1 MSSWSAG
8 KRLSITTTLVVGFSV
23 VLGLTAAWVT
33 NHLGRQLDS
42 ALTQVARQQMLAGSL
57 GSQLGELESLE
68 RQMSG
73 AINRQQKAAVSS
85 FDQSA
90 GAVEQELR
98 KAITQLKGLTTGAAL
113 QEIQTI
119 SSQMDSWSELHSQ
132 ASSAFR
138 QGQFDQ
144 AATTVN
150 GKILPLLNQ
159 SNERARRLI
168 QVEAEQLAAAQQEA
182 QSLYTASFWSIAF
195 LGGFSVFVGIAA
207 VVSVRK
213 IQTILRQSVADLNEN
228 ARRLANTAGRV
239 SASSQSV
246 SHAASQQAASLEE
259 TSASTEQ
266 IHSMTKQNAENAESA
281 TRKTNEASATIHE
294 ANQALAQMVHSMN
307 EITTSSNKISKIIK
321 VIDDIAFQTNILA
334 LNAAVE
340 AARAGEAGMGFA
352 VVADE
357 VRNLAQRS
365 AQAAR
370 DTTQLIEESI
380 TRAAEGKEKL
390 DEVARAITVLTNSSL
405 EAKSLVEDVFSG
417 SQEQARG
424 IAQISRAVLQ
434 MEQLT
439 QQLAATAQESA
450 AAGQGLS
457 TQARR
462 VDEIVIDLQ
471 KIFGVN
477 QTAPAAPIKTFRP
490 GTSKHTPVSAPK
502 PTHTPSLKALSKATE
517 NASAPAPAASPA
529 PMSSPT
535 PGGFTAQ
542 FDKPAN
548 LQGVGA
554 SRDLNPESVLPL
566 DDDDFRPF

>member
-1 MSSWSAG
+1 
-8 KRLSITTTLVVGFSV
+8 
-23 VLGLTAAWVT
+23 
-33 NHLGRQLDS
+33 
-42 ALTQVARQQMLAGSL
+42 
-57 GSQLGELESLE
+57 
-68 RQMSG
+68 
-73 AINRQQKAAVSS
+73 
-85 FDQSA
+85 
-90 GAVEQELR
+90 
-98 KAITQLKGLTTGAAL
+98 
-113 QEIQTI
+113 
-119 SSQMDSWSELHSQ
+119 
-132 ASSAFR
+132 
-138 QGQFDQ
+138 
-144 AATTVN
+144 
-150 GKILPLLNQ
+150 
-159 SNERARRLI
+159 
-168 QVEAEQLAAAQQEA
+168 
-182 QSLYTASFWSIAF
+182 
-195 LGGFSVFVGIAA
+195 
-207 VVSVRK
+207 
-213 IQTILRQSVADLNEN
+213 
-228 ARRLANTAGRV
+228 
-239 SASSQSV
+239 
-246 SHAASQQAASLEE
+246 
-259 TSASTEQ
+259 
-266 IHSMTKQNAENAESA
+266 
-281 TRKTNEASATIHE
+281 
-294 ANQALAQMVHSMN
+294 MVHSMN

-439 QQLAATAQESA
+439 QQLAATAEESA

-477 QTAPAAPIKTFRP
+477 QAAPAGEIKTFRP
-490 GTSKHTPVSAPK
+490 GTAKPAPASTPASAPASAPK

-517 NASAPAPAASPA
+517 TAVTPAPAHNPA

-535 PGGFTAQ
+535 MAGFTAQ
-542 FDKPAN
+542 FDKPASF
-548 LQGVGA
+548 QGSGA
-554 SRDLNPESVLPL
+554 GRDLNPESVLPL
-566 DDDDFRPF
+566 DDDDFKPF